1 MAYKPQIGTPLQD
14 MDTPALLIDLDA
26 LERNIQKMAAFFEDK
41 AAVLR
46 PHIKTHKC
54 PQIAHRQLEAGAI
67 GITCA
72 KVSEAEVMAEAGLD
86 DILIANQ
93 VNGPVKIDRLTDLAR
108 RCDLMV
114 AVDDLENVAQQIFII
129 SQSDMECLDA
139 KSHCQNPTPGVRKF
153 LPGNL

>member
-1 MAYKPQIGTPLQD
+1 MAYKPQIGTPVQD
-14 MDTPALLIDLDA
+14 LDTPALLIDLDA

-72 KVSEAEVMAEAGLD
+72 EVSEAEVVADAGL
-86 DILIANQ
+86 
-93 VNGPVKIDRLTDLAR
+93 T
-108 RCDLMV
+108 
-114 AVDDLENVAQQIFII
+114 IF
-129 SQSDMECLDA
+129 SS
-139 KSHCQNPTPGVRKF
+139 PTR
-153 LPGNL
+153 